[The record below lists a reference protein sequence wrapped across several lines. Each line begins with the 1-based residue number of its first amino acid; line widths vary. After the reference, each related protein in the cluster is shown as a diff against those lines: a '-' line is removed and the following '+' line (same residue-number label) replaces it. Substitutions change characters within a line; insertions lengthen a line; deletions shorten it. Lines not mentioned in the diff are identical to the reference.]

1 MKSFG
6 KKALQRVAFYF
17 TLAGML
23 AFIVCAASPAMAAD
37 ACKTPDGF
45 LYTPPKTPTTPD
57 KSKDGKGLGGTG
69 INLATGKGMGGTGI
83 DDGKGMGGTGISDG
97 KGMGGTGIRLG
108 GEMAIRGR
116 ITGFGSICVNGLRIA
131 YTPSLKVLGGT
142 TAADLKIG
150 QIVSATASLSG
161 GQLVARNIALERI
174 IAGRIDRIDSARG
187 TMTVAGE
194 RVIVSRTDPATKGL
208 KPGGSVAISGF
219 RDARGAVVA
228 TYIERQATK
237 SEKIIPSRP
246 AVGKAFSLQGYVHER
261 ARNGDIHIEGM
272 RIAISRETRVSGGD
286 IRNNDRVIVFGRP
299 ENGTLKADFVS
310 IEHRDFTTGISS
322 DNEAR
327 NSRPRKDETRSEDR
341 GRHGGRD
348 KEDGHDGKN
357 SHEDDEHSGS
367 GKNHE
372 DREERS
378 GRDDREDDSGRSERE
393 DRSDSSDRIEHDE
406 RPDMD
411 DRSGPGG
418 GDFEKPEF
426 EPPEIDDD

>member
-1 MKSFG
+1 MKPFTR
-6 KKALQRVAFYF
+6 KVIQRIALYF
-17 TLAGML
+17 TLASML
-23 AFIVCAASPAMAAD
+23 AFIVCAASPAIAAD

-45 LYTPPKTPTTPD
+45 LYAPPPLPASPD
-57 KSKDGKGLGGTG
+57 KNKDGKGLGGTG
-69 INLATGKGMGGTGI
+69 INLATGKGVGGTGI
-83 DDGKGMGGTGISDG
+83 NDGKGVGGTGISDG

-108 GEMAIRGR
+108 GDMAIRGR

-131 YTPSLKVLGGT
+131 YTPSLKVVGGT

-150 QIVSATASLSG
+150 QIVSATASLTG
-161 GQLVARNIALERI
+161 GQLVARNISLERI
-174 IAGRIDRIDSARG
+174 VAGRIDRIDSARG

-194 RVIVSRTDPATKGL
+194 RILVSRMDPATKGL

-228 TYIERQATK
+228 TYIERQPANN
-237 SEKIIPSRP
+237 EKISPSRP
-246 AVGKAFSLQGYVHER
+246 ADGKAFSVQGYVHDR
-261 ARNGDIHIEGM
+261 ARNGDIKIDGM

-299 ENGTLKADFVS
+299 ENGALKADFVS
-310 IEHRDFTTGISS
+310 VEHRDFTTGISS
-322 DNEAR
+322 ENEAR
-327 NSRPRKDETRSEDR
+327 DSRPRKDETRSEDR

-357 SHEDDEHSGS
+357 GHEDDENSGS
-367 GKNHE
+367 GKTHE
-372 DREERS
+372 DREDRS
-378 GRDDREDDSGRSERE
+378 GRNDREDNSGRDERE
-393 DRSDSSDRIEHDE
+393 DRSDSPDRVEHDE

>member
-1 MKSFG
+1 MKVFG
-6 KKALQRVAFYF
+6 KKKYQRVAFNF
-17 TLAGML
+17 TLLVML
-23 AFIVCAASPAMAAD
+23 VFIVCAVSSAMAAD
-37 ACKTPDGF
+37 ICKTPDGF
-45 LYTPPKTPTTPD
+45 LYAPPQSPATPN
-57 KSKDGKGLGGTG
+57 KSQDGKGFGGTG
-69 INLATGKGMGGTGI
+69 INLATGKGIAGTGNS
-83 DDGKGMGGTGISDG
+83 DGKGMGGTGISDG
-97 KGMGGTGIRLG
+97 KGMGGTGISLSG
-108 GEMAIRGR
+108 DMSIRGR
-116 ITGFGSICVNGLRIA
+116 ITGFGSICVNGLRVA

-142 TAADLKIG
+142 TAADLRIG
-150 QIVSATASLSG
+150 QVVSATASFSE

-194 RVIVSRTDPATKGL
+194 RVLVSRMDPITKGL

-228 TYIERQATK
+228 TYIERQPVN
-237 SEKIIPSRP
+237 SEKIISAHTREE
-246 AVGKAFSLQGYVHER
+246 KAFSVQGYVHER
-261 ARNGDIHIEGM
+261 SRNGDIKIDGI
-272 RIAISRETRVSGGD
+272 RISISHETRVSGGD

-310 IEHRDFTTGISS
+310 VEHGEFTTGISS

-327 NSRPRKDETRSEDR
+327 DSRPLKDETRSEDR
-341 GRHGGRD
+341 GGRGGRD

-357 SHEDDEHSGS
+357 DHEDDDNSGS

-372 DREERS
+372 DSEDRS
-378 GRDDREDDSGRSERE
+378 GRDDRE
-393 DRSDSSDRIEHDE
+393 DRSDSSDRVEHDE
-406 RPDMD
+406 RPDLD